1 MGGGI
6 LWMPPLFLFPY
17 DNNVAVIDTLQQ
29 ERDQLR
35 HLSLKRRDSIPT
47 TEQERTSALIT
58 EQLLALPV
66 FGQNQVFFIYCSY
79 RSEVATSN
87 LLNRCL
93 EAGKTTSV
101 PLCQPKQAHMLAVII
116 NDTTRDLSCGYRS
129 IPEPLSLRAP
139 DQILPPSLIEVAVIP
154 GVVFDRSGHRL
165 GYGGGYYDRFLA
177 RSAPQALR
185 VGLAYSCQVV
195 DRIPALS
202 HDVPMDLVITEQ
214 EVLSWPRPFNAT
226 NRSL

>member
-1 MGGGI
+1 
-6 LWMPPLFLFPY
+6 MPPLFLFPY
-17 DNNVAVIDTLQQ
+17 DNNGAVIDTLQQ

-35 HLSLKRRDSIPT
+35 LLSLKRRNCIPT
-47 TEQERTSALIT
+47 AEQERNSALIT

-66 FGQNQVFFIYCSY
+66 FEQNQVFFVYCSY

-87 LLNRCL
+87 LLSRCL

-116 NDTTRDLSCGYRS
+116 NDLTRDLACGYRT
-129 IPEPLSLRAP
+129 IPEPLPSHAP
-139 DQILPPSLIEVAVIP
+139 EQILPPSLVEVAVIP
-154 GVVFDRSGHRL
+154 GVVFDRCGHRL

-177 RSAPQALR
+177 RSAPQAFR

-195 DRIPALS
+195 NRIPALP

-214 EVLSWPRPFNAT
+214 EVLSWPRSFNAT